1 MVCTVREFKKCV
13 LSDLA
18 SDASDLS
25 TFQRQI
31 CLRFYAITLIKHCK
45 CVSERE
51 CFPGREKSNDNLDAF
66 ETQ

>member
-1 MVCTVREFKKCV
+1 MREFKKCV
-13 LSDLA
+13 LSDMA

-31 CLRFYAITLIKHCK
+31 CLRYRCFYVITPISYCK
-45 CVSERE
+45 RVSERE
-51 CFPGREKSNDNLDAF
+51 CFIGRARSNDNLDAF